1 MLFATVP
8 AAPPTLKNQRTTSC
22 PAPIS
27 AKVPYQRGSRLILS
41 ALEWVSI
48 VASFISVRTEDVL
61 NPLAN
66 ETREFLF
73 QAINR
78 LMQAALQ
85 HGWVSAGSGNRQVQ
99 PRRIRPVADQQPA
112 LPESR
117 DPSTLLRMTMPP
129 ALSLHSVER
138 FLQKLKVGRVAS
150 FFASGLNPLFLERV
164 FGRTIGFVEHAEDS
178 WERELRQFV
187 SCELVGDVVPQL
199 VLGCIVPFL
208 FLDHFETA
216 AFLRISRIK
225 DVGEKF
231 DALRQTFDGAE
242 ALVIERLLA

>member
-1 MLFATVP
+1 MASLTFMSYADMLLATVP
-8 AAPPTLKNQRTTSC
+8 AAPPTRKNQRTTSC

-85 HGWVSAGSGNRQVQ
+85 HEWVSAGSRNRQASSLCS
-99 PRRIRPVADQQPA
+99 PNHGI
-112 LPESR
+112 
-117 DPSTLLRMTMPP
+117 LR
-129 ALSLHSVER
+129 LC
-138 FLQKLKVGRVAS
+138 
-150 FFASGLNPLFLERV
+150 SG
-164 FGRTIGFVEHAEDS
+164 
-178 WERELRQFV
+178 
-187 SCELVGDVVPQL
+187 
-199 VLGCIVPFL
+199 
-208 FLDHFETA
+208 
-216 AFLRISRIK
+216 
-225 DVGEKF
+225 
-231 DALRQTFDGAE
+231 
-242 ALVIERLLA
+242 